1 MMNEVSKYRIYALRA
16 MYLLVVIGLALSVWP
31 DVFTAE
37 KPFAS
42 LSSAQTVQTSMLGAF
57 WLLCALGVRYPLQM
71 LPILMW
77 ELIWKTIW
85 LVTVPLPLYLNGNF
99 DDKLMPNV
107 IAIGMVVLVYLV
119 LPWSYI
125 WQHYVKKPGTP
136 WQSQQQRAS

>member
-1 MMNEVSKYRIYALRA
+1 MNEVSKYRIYALRA
-16 MYLLVVIGLALSVWP
+16 MYLLVVIGLGLSVWP

-42 LSSAQTVQTSMLGAF
+42 LSSAQTAQTSMLGAF
-57 WLLCALGVRYPLQM
+57 WLLCALGVRYPLQL
-71 LPILMW
+71 LPILLW
-77 ELIWKTIW
+77 ELLWKTIW

-119 LPWSYI
+119 LPWSSI
-125 WQHYVKKPGTP
+125 WQHYVKKTGTP

>member
-1 MMNEVSKYRIYALRA
+1 MNEVSKYRIYALRP
-16 MYLLVVIGLALSVWP
+16 MYLLVVIGLGVSVWP

-42 LSSAQTVQTSMLGAF
+42 WGNAQTVQTSMLGAF
-57 WLLCALGVRYPLQM
+57 WLLCALGIRYPLQL

-136 WQSQQQRAS
+136 WQSPK

>member
-1 MMNEVSKYRIYALRA
+1 MNEVSNYRIYALRA
-16 MYLLVVIGLALSVWP
+16 LYLLVVIGLGLSVWP

-57 WLLCALGVRYPLQM
+57 WLLCALGVRYPLQL
-71 LPILMW
+71 LPILLW
-77 ELIWKTIW
+77 ELLWKTIW

>member
-1 MMNEVSKYRIYALRA
+1 MNEVSTYRIYALRA
-16 MYLLVVIGLALSVWP
+16 LYLLVVIGLGLSVWP

-57 WLLCALGVRYPLQM
+57 WLLCALGVRYPLQL
-71 LPILMW
+71 LPILLW
-77 ELIWKTIW
+77 ELLWKTIW

-119 LPWSYI
+119 LPWPYI

-136 WQSQQQRAS
+136 WRNPQ

>member
-1 MMNEVSKYRIYALRA
+1 MNEVSNYRLYALRA
-16 MYLLVVIGLALSVWP
+16 LYLLVVIGLGLSVWP

-57 WLLCALGVRYPLQM
+57 WLLCALGVRYPLQL
-71 LPILMW
+71 LPILLW
-77 ELIWKTIW
+77 ELLWKTIW

>member
-1 MMNEVSKYRIYALRA
+1 MNEVSTYRIYALRA
-16 MYLLVVIGLALSVWP
+16 LYLLVVIGLGLSVWP

-57 WLLCALGVRYPLQM
+57 WLLCALGVRYPLQL
-71 LPILMW
+71 LPILLW
-77 ELIWKTIW
+77 ELLWKTIW